1 MKKAE
6 EMTDEELFAELD
18 RDNDS
23 GFQTSDLVKLVR
35 SASGPWSGPMT
46 GEEFEAHLNA
56 LAAKYA
62 SKPETSE

>member
-1 MKKAE
+1 V
-6 EMTDEELFAELD
+6 
-18 RDNDS
+18 N
-23 GFQTSDLVKLVR
+23 LVR